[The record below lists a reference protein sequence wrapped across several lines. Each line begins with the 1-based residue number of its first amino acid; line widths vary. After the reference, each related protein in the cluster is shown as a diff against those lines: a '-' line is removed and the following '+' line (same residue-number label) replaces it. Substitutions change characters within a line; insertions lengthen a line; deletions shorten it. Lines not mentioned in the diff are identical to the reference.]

1 MTTFSEL
8 AAETGHTPE
17 TLARYLNLGN
27 NYSEDETLSE
37 QDETEYRKALNAV
50 DY

>member
-17 TLARYLNLGN
+17 TLARYLNLGTR
-27 NYSEDETLSE
+27 YEAGEELSE